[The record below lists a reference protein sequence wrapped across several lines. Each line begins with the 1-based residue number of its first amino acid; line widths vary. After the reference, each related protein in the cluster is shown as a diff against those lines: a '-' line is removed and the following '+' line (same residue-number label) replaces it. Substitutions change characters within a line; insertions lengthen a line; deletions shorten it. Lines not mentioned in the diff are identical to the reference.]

1 MWGLF
6 IVLFVGACV
15 LSFLDWR
22 KTIGAV
28 LLIGFTQDIFRKL
41 IAGEPRVFVVMV
53 GAVFAVGLAS
63 LLIRKG
69 RVALT
74 EPFLRWTS
82 EIRTPL
88 ILFVLLLALQFFHS
102 FFRYGNPVV
111 SFIGLLSYGAPF
123 LAVIF
128 GYFWATDL
136 QKVRSFLRVYV
147 VIGIMVA
154 FSIMLSF
161 QGVRWTIFNEVGV
174 GLKIYDM
181 GTVLESHAGIMR
193 TGEIAAWHIATAACL
208 LLILFFTAYKRGSNT
223 LVAICVVGLMIAVFL
238 TGRRKMFMFFSL
250 FVLFYV
256 FGIAYYRRGVALGY
270 IFTGFVIALAGW
282 LAVEIIFPGGYGE
295 SINNYIA
302 RGTTVYSD
310 ASGRFVE
317 IGINPIYWAY
327 NRVGLLGGGLGIG
340 SQGAGYFGDSSI
352 AGGSSEGGLGKIMVE
367 LGLPGLII
375 LAWLGL
381 SGFRY
386 VIRILKLAATQTSEP
401 RWLGFALGMIVLLF
415 ANFLT
420 FSVATQLYGD
430 IFILIMLGMFAGIL
444 LSIPRMIA
452 TSMTNREDL
461 QRLSKK
467 I

>member
-6 IVLFVGACV
+6 TLLFTGACL

-22 KTIGAV
+22 KTMGAV

-41 IAGEPRVFVVMV
+41 IAGEPRVFIVMV
-53 GAVFAVGLAS
+53 GAVFAVGLTS
-63 LLIRKG
+63 LLVRKG
-69 RVALT
+69 RTALT
-74 EPFLRWTS
+74 EPFLRWTVG
-82 EIRTPL
+82 IRTPL
-88 ILFVLLLALQFFHS
+88 ILFLILLVLQFFHS
-102 FFRYGNPVV
+102 FFRYGNPTV
-111 SFIGLLSYGAPF
+111 SLIGLLSYGAPF

-128 GYFWATDL
+128 GYFWATDME
-136 QKVRSFLRVYV
+136 KVRSLFRLYV
-147 VIGIMVA
+147 VIGIVVA
-154 FSIMLSF
+154 ITIMMSF
-161 QGVRWTIFNEVGV
+161 QGVRWTIFNEVGA

-181 GTVLESHAGIMR
+181 GTILESHSGIMR
-193 TGEIAAWHIATAACL
+193 TGEIAAWHVATAACL
-208 LLILFFTAYKRGSNT
+208 LLILFFTALKRGSNT
-223 LVAICVVGLMIAVFL
+223 IVAICVVALMIAVFL

-256 FGIAYYRRGVALGY
+256 FGIAYFRRGVALGY
-270 IFTGFVIALAGW
+270 VFTGLVIALAGW
-282 LAVEIIFPGGYGE
+282 LAVEIVFPGGYGE

-310 ASGRFVE
+310 ASGRFME

-340 SQGAGYFGDSSI
+340 SQGAGYFGAANV

-386 VIRILKLAATQTSEP
+386 VIRILKLAAAQSSEP
-401 RWLGFALGMIVLLF
+401 RWLGFALGVVVLLF

-430 IFILIMLGMFAGIL
+430 IFILIMLGTFAGIL
-444 LSIPRMIA
+444 LAIPRMIVNS
-452 TSMTNREDL
+452 TELEGLRNLSV
-461 QRLSKK
+461 QR
-467 I
+467 